1 MRSTEHRSERNLE
14 FERLIELSTAWT
26 CVAGRFGVHLFQG
39 RLTVTDMD
47 RMDLI
52 GAEWQRKNPGK
63 RVELVIVLPSDDRMD
78 GDERSRMARLIRRWE
93 KERIASATV
102 ILAQGLIG
110 AMHRSVLTGLMM
122 VAPPPHPAKVFGT
135 IADAIAYLAPHL
147 STLGGSATHQA
158 TLGAVLELYEAF
170 RSR

>member
-1 MRSTEHRSERNLE
+1 MHRSDQRLE
-14 FERLIELSTAWT
+14 FERIIELPVAWT

-39 RLTVTDMD
+39 RLTVGDMD

-63 RVELVIVLPSDDRMD
+63 RVELVIVLPSEERMD
-78 GDERSRMARLIRRWE
+78 GQERSRMIRLIRRWE

-122 VAPPPHPAKVFGT
+122 VARPPHPAKVFGT
-135 IADAIAYLAPHL
+135 IADAVAYLTPHI
-147 STLGGSATHQA
+147 STLGSGATQQA
-158 TLGAVLELYEAF
+158 TLGAVLDVYEAF